1 MHLLT
6 CSDMCEH
13 TGEETTHM
21 CFHLTVRTLADTIPS
36 MALNSDHEGS
46 FFLYSNVDVIL
57 VGSAISSVCYDED
70 DVTAEMW
77 EQHNITTM
85 SPTGPERGTACERA
99 NSLAG
104 LFEVTST
111 EMSVI
116 IPNLQEDC
124 ETTGSAIGQS

>member
-1 MHLLT
+1 
-6 CSDMCEH
+6 
-13 TGEETTHM
+13 
-21 CFHLTVRTLADTIPS
+21 

-57 VGSAISSVCYDED
+57 VGSAISSVRYDGD

-85 SPTGPERGTACERA
+85 SLTGPEGGTACERA

-104 LFEVTST
+104 LFEVTSI

-124 ETTGSAIGQS
+124 ETTGSAIDQS